1 MLTENI
7 SSDKLNIQ
15 TNVLGVR
22 LMLIKTKQ
30 KFLLYIAVVLI
41 SCMVFLTFFL
51 SVNQSA
57 HSEQTYEMTDHK
69 IHQHNQQG
77 TTQNYKDKQN
87 SEQNDQSVFAL
98 VN

>member
-1 MLTENI
+1 MIL
-7 SSDKLNIQ
+7 KY
-15 TNVLGVR
+15 
-22 LMLIKTKQ
+22 KY
-30 KFLLYIAVVLI
+30 KFL
-41 SCMVFLTFFL
+41 T
-51 SVNQSA
+51 SVNQGA
-57 HSEQTYEMTDHK
+57 QSEQTYEMTDHK

>member
-1 MLTENI
+1 MIL
-7 SSDKLNIQ
+7 KY
-15 TNVLGVR
+15 
-22 LMLIKTKQ
+22 KY
-30 KFLLYIAVVLI
+30 KFLTYIAIVIV
-41 SCMVFLTFFL
+41 SCIVFLTFFL

-57 HSEQTYEMTDHK
+57 QSEQTYEMTDHK

-87 SEQNDQSVFAL
+87 SEQNDQSMFAL

>member
-1 MLTENI
+1 MLT
-7 SSDKLNIQ
+7 KQ
-15 TNVLGVR
+15 T
-22 LMLIKTKQ
+22 KT
-30 KFLLYIAVVLI
+30 FLTYIAVFLVSCLI
-41 SCMVFLTFFL
+41 FLVFFL

>member
-1 MLTENI
+1 MIL
-7 SSDKLNIQ
+7 KY
-15 TNVLGVR
+15 
-22 LMLIKTKQ
+22 KY
-30 KFLLYIAVVLI
+30 KFLTYMTIVIV
-41 SCMVFLTFFL
+41 SCIFFNFLL
-51 SVNQSA
+51 SVNQGA
-57 HSEQTYEMTDHK
+57 QSEQTYEMTDHK

>member
-1 MLTENI
+1 MTI
-7 SSDKLNIQ
+7 VI
-15 TNVLGVR
+15 V
-22 LMLIKTKQ
+22 
-30 KFLLYIAVVLI
+30 
-41 SCMVFLTFFL
+41 SCIIFQLSF
-51 SVNQSA
+51 SVNQGA
-57 HSEQTYEMTDHK
+57 QSEQTYEMTDHK

>member
-1 MLTENI
+1 MIL
-7 SSDKLNIQ
+7 KY
-15 TNVLGVR
+15 
-22 LMLIKTKQ
+22 KY
-30 KFLLYIAVVLI
+30 KFLTYMTIVIVSFI
-41 SCMVFLTFFL
+41 FSTFFL
-51 SVNQSA
+51 SVNQGA
-57 HSEQTYEMTDHK
+57 QSEQTYEMTDHK